1 MTGASTE
8 TQDLI
13 LDEVQDGV
21 AVLTLNNPRRR
32 NAVSSELLARLN
44 ETLDAISCDD
54 SLRVV
59 IIRA

>member
-8 TQDLI
+8 TQDLV

-32 NAVSSELLARLN
+32 NAVSSELLARL
-44 ETLDAISCDD
+44 
-54 SLRVV
+54 
-59 IIRA
+59 